1 MGPHRPTT
9 CDNSYI
15 GPDRAAAEV
24 RAMNAE
30 QVSPS
35 HSHQSLL
42 PPASSLSQHNPPTA
56 AGTSKPRPQSSQRP
70 SRARRQSLPFTFP
83 PLFSQPANFSST
95 SLVPAEGRPIP
106 LDDDTAAHRIST
118 LRELNSNYPSPVNR
132 QRYTKSTGAQSSTY
146 SQPVIVRTYSGPSPS
161 NTHAYPHRPSSVS
174 RGSSKRVPL
183 PSSSRAGSYLSRGSV
198 KTAISQTGG
207 PRSGPP
213 SSSGSAN
220 GRVIVNNMPR
230 PKPKKSK
237 LPWQWPLV
245 SQREHEEPKLPPL
258 EAFSFKSFM
267 ADLQDEGGISSDLD
281 RIAEICARSR
291 YSLSNQYEVHVAPHG
306 SGASFASSSARNR
319 RRGHSGP
326 GSSMG
331 GPTLQAIAS
340 DDDEHSNRGHR
351 KRRSGGRRKSV
362 AYGTLE
368 TIMSSSRSSEEDKT
382 KKKSAA
388 EIAEEVRG
396 RAARKCSESAASA
409 SAATPTDGSGT
420 RSENHSGETASQ
432 KGGPARKTVSR
443 KKSASLANA
452 LLENKKHT
460 RGKSDVTS
468 PRSSASALVSEP
480 AKPQT
485 SPSHLEI
492 RTAPEGGASAEN
504 DDPDGGRAPQNAELM
519 DELADMVS
527 RTDEQNSQHNGLLA
541 GWNTW
546 MPWKGTGAPS
556 SHGGQSANR
565 RGSGAPSHAE
575 GSLRQLLLTVESNN
589 KDKGKAVLRD
599 G

>member
-1 MGPHRPTT
+1 M
-9 CDNSYI
+9 
-15 GPDRAAAEV
+15 
-24 RAMNAE
+24 
-30 QVSPS
+30 
-35 HSHQSLL
+35 
-42 PPASSLSQHNPPTA
+42 
-56 AGTSKPRPQSSQRP
+56 SQRD
-70 SRARRQSLPFTFP
+70 Q
-83 PLFSQPANFSST
+83 
-95 SLVPAEGRPIP
+95 
-106 LDDDTAAHRIST
+106 
-118 LRELNSNYPSPVNR
+118 
-132 QRYTKSTGAQSSTY
+132 
-146 SQPVIVRTYSGPSPS
+146 
-161 NTHAYPHRPSSVS
+161 
-174 RGSSKRVPL
+174 
-183 PSSSRAGSYLSRGSV
+183 
-198 KTAISQTGG
+198 
-207 PRSGPP
+207 
-213 SSSGSAN
+213 
-220 GRVIVNNMPR
+220 
-230 PKPKKSK
+230 
-237 LPWQWPLV
+237 
-245 SQREHEEPKLPPL
+245 EEPKLPPL

-267 ADLQDEGGISSDLD
+267 VDLQNESGISSDLD

-306 SGASFASSSARNR
+306 SGASFVSSSARNR
-319 RRGHSGP
+319 RRAHSGP
-326 GSSMG
+326 GSSAG

-396 RAARKCSESAASA
+396 RAARKHSESAASA

-420 RSENHSGETASQ
+420 RSDNHSGETASQ
-432 KGGPARKTVSR
+432 KDDPARKRVSR

-452 LLENKKHT
+452 LLENKKHNT
-460 RGKSDVTS
+460 GKTDVTS

-492 RTAPEGGASAEN
+492 RTAPEGASAEN
-504 DDPDGGRAPQNAELM
+504 SGPDGQSSQNAELM

-527 RTDEQNSQHNGLLA
+527 RTDEQNSQNTGLLT

-546 MPWKGTGAPS
+546 MPWKSTGATS
-556 SHGGQSANR
+556 SHGGQSVNR

-575 GSLRQLLLTVESNN
+575 GSLRQLLMTVESRD
-589 KDKGKAVLRD
+589 KDKGKAVVRH